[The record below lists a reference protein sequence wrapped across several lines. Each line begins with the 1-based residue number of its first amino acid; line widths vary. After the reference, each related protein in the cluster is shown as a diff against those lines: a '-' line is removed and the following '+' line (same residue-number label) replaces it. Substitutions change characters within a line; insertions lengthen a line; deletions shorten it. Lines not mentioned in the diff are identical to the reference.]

1 MDRPQMCGI
10 PKPCCENRK
19 VYATLLAIYDF
30 ILKEMIAMSNGN
42 DPEKLL
48 VKAKTSTMTMTSANE
63 FV

>member
-1 MDRPQMCGI
+1 MCGI
-10 PKPCCENRK
+10 SKPCCENRK
-19 VYATLLAIYDF
+19 VYAILLAIYDF
-30 ILKEMIAMSNGN
+30 VLKEMIAMSNGN